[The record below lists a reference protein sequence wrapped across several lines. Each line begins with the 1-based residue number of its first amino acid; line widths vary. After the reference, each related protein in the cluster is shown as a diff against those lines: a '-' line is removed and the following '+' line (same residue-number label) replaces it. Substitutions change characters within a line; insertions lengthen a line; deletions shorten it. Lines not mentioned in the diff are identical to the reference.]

1 MTQENQQ
8 IEGKELL
15 RRFCAGDESAF
26 RELVSLYKDPLYNFL
41 RKYVVTQDLVEDVFQ
56 DTFMQ
61 LYLSRD
67 SFDLSRPLKPWLFT
81 IAANKA
87 KDQLRR
93 LKRNNSISVGAIAD
107 NAESSIE
114 DVFSAVSSDGT
125 TPDDIVINEETKE
138 HVREAIEEMPENLR
152 VILLM
157 AYFEGFSYKQMA
169 DILRI
174 PIGTV
179 KSRLHSAVARFAKDW
194 KIREP
199 DYER

>member
-1 MTQENQQ
+1 MIQKNQQ
-8 IEGKELL
+8 AEGRELL

-41 RKYVVTQDLVEDVFQ
+41 RKYVVAQDLVEDVFQ

-87 KDQLRR
+87 KDQLRK

-114 DVFSAVSSDGT
+114 DVFSAISSNDT
-125 TPDDIVINEETKE
+125 TPVDIVITEETKE
-138 HVREAIEEMPENLR
+138 RVREAIEEMPENLR

-169 DILRI
+169 DVLRI

-194 KIREP
+194 KNREP